1 MAPSRPAKPKTDAVT
16 LLVKNARL
24 ETEFS
29 NSNSD
34 VRHTTRTQAAQG
46 CSLQEYWNYEKY
58 IGCGGFGSVHLERC
72 FDVDVVWDDS
82 DYEDEGEEGD
92 ARTKIGAF
100 RAVKQLSKPRDQAK
114 LSGKLLRELHS
125 LVFFTKP
132 KV

>member
-1 MAPSRPAKPKTDAVT
+1 MATSKPTKLKTDTVT
-16 LLVKNARL
+16 LMVKNARL
-24 ETEFS
+24 ETDFS

-34 VRHTTRTQAAQG
+34 
-46 CSLQEYWNYEKY
+46 EKY
-58 IGCGGFGSVHLERC
+58 IGCGGFGSVHLETC